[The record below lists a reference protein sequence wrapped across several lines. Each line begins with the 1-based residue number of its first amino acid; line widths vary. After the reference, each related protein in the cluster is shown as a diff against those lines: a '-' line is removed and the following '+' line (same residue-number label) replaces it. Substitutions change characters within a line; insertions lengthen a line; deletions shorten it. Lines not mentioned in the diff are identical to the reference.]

1 MRSSIACS
9 SKNWPDV
16 RLPILAICPRKHAKN
31 PIFAVMRYMKL
42 AVFGVFFVLIALEG
56 VAQTKS
62 LMSTG
67 YRVPKMTR
75 NKARVVCPFF
85 HDSQYPYQGIG
96 FKLGDPFA
104 LTYKFYANPKWAF
117 ALDGGKAASGL
128 YNKYYREIFPE
139 YVEQN
144 FDLVGD
150 ETIDYLTHRATQD
163 WLLEA
168 KFMRQWDAE
177 AISKGLQVYAGAG
190 WQWRSTT
197 LKYDY
202 LYTQD
207 PNNPFSE
214 TRSGTLVEK
223 RFTYGPVGVLGFE
236 YSYFSIPASAF
247 IEIAWFTDVLVD
259 PGYSRFQGGIGLRY
273 VF

>member
-1 MRSSIACS
+1 MRSCTACS
-9 SKNWPDV
+9 SKSWRNV
-16 RLPILAICPRKHAKN
+16 RQMISSGYPLRPAKK
-31 PIFAVMRYMKL
+31 PIFALMHISKL
-42 AVFGVFFVLIALEG
+42 AVFSVIFILMAPDL

-62 LMSTG
+62 QVSTG

-75 NKARVVCPFF
+75 NKARVVCPIF

-104 LTYKFYANPKWAF
+104 VTYKFYANPKLAF

-139 YVEQN
+139 YIDQN
-144 FDLVGD
+144 FSLVGD

-177 AISKGLQVYAGAG
+177 AISKGLQVYVGAG

-214 TRSGTLVEK
+214 TRSGTLIEK